1 MASLSGC
8 RSHSSYLPCFLPFLH
23 LSLLSSSPSLCLFTL
38 FPSIFNLRAQTYSSH
53 SWAIFSTKHPWV
65 YLACLW
71 AEMWALRVSRTVW
84 KKWAECSRVGVI
96 NQVKRLK
103 DAPERVICFRWEWA
117 WAVRWGEVAF
127 TLCWSTTS
135 HAEMKSQNKCLAKVF
150 SPWVLLRFGEAEKC
164 DGAGICLCSVV
175 VIYEEECVS
184 VWHDLCVCVRE
195 SLLMCNVSY

>member
-1 MASLSGC
+1 MVSQSGC

-23 LSLLSSSPSLCLFTL
+23 LSLLSSSPFLCLFAL
-38 FPSIFNLRAQTYSSH
+38 FPSISISEHRHTALTAEL
-53 SWAIFSTKHPWV
+53 FSVQNTHEF

-71 AEMWALRVSRTVW
+71 AEMWALRVSRAVW
-84 KKWAECSRVGVI
+84 KKWAERSRVGVI
-96 NQVKRLK
+96 NQAKRLK
-103 DAPERVICFRWEWA
+103 DAPERAICFRWEWA
-117 WAVRWGEVAF
+117 WVVRWGEVAF

-175 VIYEEECVS
+175 VIYEEEGVS